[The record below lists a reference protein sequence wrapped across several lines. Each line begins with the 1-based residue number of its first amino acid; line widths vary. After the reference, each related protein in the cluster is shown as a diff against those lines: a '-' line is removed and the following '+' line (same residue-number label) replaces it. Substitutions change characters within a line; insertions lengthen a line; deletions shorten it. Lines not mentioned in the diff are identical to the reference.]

1 MIGLVA
7 YLALV
12 VTLPALLLGHQ
23 GEDFPPWRWWRW
35 ARATQARRG
44 AWQGLGAPQGPF
56 RDSRAAGTPAGP
68 PERRTATRVPSWAH
82 QQPIEIEEA
91 A

>member
-23 GEDFPPWRWWRW
+23 GEDFPPLRWWRW
-35 ARATQARRG
+35 ARAR
-44 AWQGLGAPQGPF
+44 QGPEPP
-56 RDSRAAGTPAGP
+56 RRHIPHWAHTQPLDPGDGRTPAP
-68 PERRTATRVPSWAH
+68 DRS
-82 QQPIEIEEA
+82 
-91 A
+91 

>member
-7 YLALV
+7 YLVLV
-12 VTLPALLLGHQ
+12 VTLPALVLGHQ
-23 GEDFPPWRWWRW
+23 GEDFPPLRWWRW
-35 ARATQARRG
+35 ARQARRG
-44 AWQGLGAPQGPF
+44 ARRGQGAPRSPF
-56 RDSRAAGTPAGP
+56 RDSRAAGAPAGP
-68 PERRTATRVPSWAH
+68 PGGRTGARVPSWAH